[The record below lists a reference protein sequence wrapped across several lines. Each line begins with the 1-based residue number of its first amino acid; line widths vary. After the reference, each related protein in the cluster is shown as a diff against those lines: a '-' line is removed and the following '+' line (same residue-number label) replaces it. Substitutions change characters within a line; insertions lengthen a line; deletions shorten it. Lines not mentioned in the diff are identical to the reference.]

1 MRYTIYVTIKGRGVT
16 KYYQRTY
23 VDPKEEHSLSNV
35 KIRTGDV
42 VFITDGFEI
51 PYEPWMNSV
60 NAIKKHIVNDAQNAS
75 DTRPAGVP
83 ILIYMAEL
91 KRL

>member
-1 MRYTIYVTIKGRGVT
+1 MAYTIYVTIKGRGVT

-23 VDPKEEHSLSNV
+23 VDPKERHSLSNV
-35 KIRTGDV
+35 NIRKGDV

-51 PYEPWMNSV
+51 PHEPWMHSV
-60 NAIKKHIVNDAQNAS
+60 KAIKKHNDNDAQGSS